1 MNESLSSFVL
11 VVEDDPFDDTQVN
24 LRKAFESVSFGHSD
38 GGGGDGGVI
47 GSGIAGDGDGGG
59 ISSDL
64 DPNSTNFELASNVH
78 LNLSLYQLSNH
89 TNRLS
94 WIRNCSNAF
103 ENIDLEDP
111 RVLGS
116 LIPLGIICLVVIFGN
131 MMVIAAVRMTHKLR
145 GATNLFIVSLAW
157 ADLMLGMVVLPFSA
171 MYEVFDIWIF
181 GRIWCSIWLA
191 IDVWV
196 CTASILHL
204 VVISL
209 DRYIAVTHP
218 ITYPNIMTSNRA
230 KLLILGAW
238 ILSFVICFPPL
249 VGWNEESTPSIMA
262 ASDPNGN
269 FNNNGTYEEPD
280 DPELIAI
287 LNRCMPQCKL
297 IQEPGYVIYSA
308 VGSFYAPML
317 VMMFF
322 NWRIYRT
329 ATKTTKAIRQG
340 WTKVK
345 VGGGENSVGMG
356 IHRGGGAALGISAAS
371 TMNLAAIQALNNR
384 TPRRSSASVKHTNAV
399 NLSSRRASAVGANAI
414 ISACSVKQSGPPE
427 SNSRTLP
434 RASSNCKVSVAGG
447 SSGAALTLS
456 KAKVSLGSNL
466 NTASHES
473 QNGGR
478 ITLDDT
484 HLTTPLLYQSRKGKR
499 ISASTNSLLSVPHWD
514 RASGLNSFHHSPLKQ
529 LQHHQQQQ
537 QQSAQPQHQK
547 QPKQSKLKHHHPQ
560 QQQQLSAPN
569 VSHHQPCPN
578 HIMGKTFAEHGT
590 QTLKEDKIPIWS
602 NTGIVGGDPNGRGGN
617 GGKSG
622 KRQPFRWRSKSAP
635 HKSNHVIVANLNSSR
650 CSSPTNSMAGDKISS
665 KKRRRLGSCF
675 HFQRWRKRGL
685 RSRFRGGVGGGPRR
699 RSQSE
704 PPSPVTSLPGS
715 TDELN
720 HSRLSAPTSN
730 HGSTNNLTHN
740 LIHHHHAGG
749 SANKFGKR
757 NIKNQVRRFRMET
770 KAAKTL
776 GIIVG
781 CFICCWF
788 PFFTMYLIT
797 AFCEDCFSELAFS
810 IIFWMGYCNSAINP
824 FIYAMFSR
832 EFRGAFKKILC
843 KFLCNRNEHPGA
855 GALVRMGLPFA
866 PQTVAIG
873 LADRFPPIP
882 TVTGVP
888 RGSFQT
894 GNSDNQS
901 SSNSDSVRVKNNP
914 INHTS

>member
-1 MNESLSSFVL
+1 MNMNESLSSFVL

-434 RASSNCKVSVAGG
+434 RASSNCKC
-447 SSGAALTLS
+447 
-456 KAKVSLGSNL
+456 
-466 NTASHES
+466 
-473 QNGGR
+473 GGR
-478 ITLDDT
+478 ILRRC
-484 HLTTPLLYQSRKGKR
+484 LNLEQSQGFF
-499 ISASTNSLLSVPHWD
+499 
-514 RASGLNSFHHSPLKQ
+514 GLE
-529 LQHHQQQQ
+529 
-537 QQSAQPQHQK
+537 PQY
-547 QPKQSKLKHHHPQ
+547 
-560 QQQQLSAPN
+560 
-569 VSHHQPCPN
+569 SH
-578 HIMGKTFAEHGT
+578 
-590 QTLKEDKIPIWS
+590 
-602 NTGIVGGDPNGRGGN
+602 
-617 GGKSG
+617 
-622 KRQPFRWRSKSAP
+622 
-635 HKSNHVIVANLNSSR
+635 NHVIVANLNSSR

>member
-11 VVEDDPFDDTQVN
+11 VVEDDPYDDTKVHLQ
-24 LRKAFESVSFGHSD
+24 RAFGSVSFGTSASGS
-38 GGGGDGGVI
+38 GGGSGSERGEAGSVFSANVGGDGDFDHTINGTYI
-47 GSGIAGDGDGGG
+47 DRD
-59 ISSDL
+59 
-64 DPNSTNFELASNVH
+64 NFH

-269 FNNNGTYEEPD
+269 FNNNGTYEDTD

-399 NLSSRRASAVGANAI
+399 NLSSRRASAVGSNAI
-414 ISACSVKQSGPPE
+414 ISAASVKQSGPPE

-447 SSGAALTLS
+447 SSGAVLTLS
-456 KAKVSLGSNL
+456 KGKVSSGSNL
-466 NTASHES
+466 HITSHES

-514 RASGLNSFHHSPLKQ
+514 RATGLNNIYY
-529 LQHHQQQQ
+529 QQQPYAQ
-537 QQSAQPQHQK
+537 PQPQHQK
-547 QPKQSKLKHHHPQ
+547 PLKQSKLKQ
-560 QQQQLSAPN
+560 QQQQEKQQLSAPN

-602 NTGIVGGDPNGRGGN
+602 NSGIVGGDPNGKGGN

-635 HKSNHVIVANLNSSR
+635 HKSNHVIVANLNSR
-650 CSSPTNSMAGDKISS
+650 CQSPSNSMAGEKIAS
-665 KKRRRLGSCF
+665 KRRRLGSCF

-685 RSRFRGGVGGGPRR
+685 RSRFRGGPRR
-699 RSQSE
+699 RSQSD

-720 HSRLSAPTSN
+720 HSRLSAPSSN

-740 LIHHHHAGG
+740 LIHHHQNAGG